1 MSDPKPTIAAR
12 VSLEVKQQV
21 DRLAESTH
29 STASK
34 IIETAIENY
43 LGLGS
48 DDAPLS
54 RLDAIEQQQLDQAEK
69 LAELRGTI
77 AELQQWREKLRRRGV

>member
-1 MSDPKPTIAAR
+1 MSEPKPTIAAR
-12 VSLEVKQQV
+12 VSLEVKQQI
-21 DRLAESTH
+21 DRMAESTH

-34 IIETAIENY
+34 IVETAIENY
-43 LGLGS
+43 LGMNSGE
-48 DDAPLS
+48 APLS

-77 AELQQWREKLRRRGV
+77 AELQQWREKLRRRGF

>member
-1 MSDPKPTIAAR
+1 MSEPKPTIACR
-12 VSLEVKQQV
+12 VASEVKQQI
-21 DRLAESTH
+21 DHLAESTH

-34 IIETAIENY
+34 IVETAIKNY

-69 LAELRGTI
+69 LAELRDTI